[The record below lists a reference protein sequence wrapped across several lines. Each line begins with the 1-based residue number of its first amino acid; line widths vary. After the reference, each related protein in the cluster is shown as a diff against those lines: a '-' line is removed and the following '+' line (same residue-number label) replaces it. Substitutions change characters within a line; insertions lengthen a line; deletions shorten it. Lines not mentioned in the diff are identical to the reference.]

1 MARNE
6 KPDHGILLDLIQG
19 AEAYSSEPGRAV
31 PTMFRRLWGC
41 SLKSCG
47 VPTPRKTLLEK

>member
-19 AEAYSSEPGRAV
+19 AETHSSEPGRAV